1 MKRVL
6 LTLILCAFMVAPA
19 LGNPTFRFTQ
29 SDVLSFGKID
39 DYSEDTTAQDT
50 STFVGAYTDTPSYGV
65 VLPSGHVGLVA
76 HAVGRNV
83 SASSGTIDYIGLG
96 LSSVD
101 LTGYINY
108 EVRLSNDNNQAWKYQ
123 LFADDGSTTGIHFLS
138 DWSSAVPANGNSTIM
153 LSLDISGLG
162 SGSRIGIMVGST
174 EQEDTIHTSIPIIP
188 APHDILLGSLGV
200 GLVGWLRKRKS
211 L

>member
-19 LGNPTFRFTQ
+19 LGSPTFKFTQ

-39 DYSEDTTAQDT
+39 DYSRD
-50 STFVGAYTDTPSYGV
+50 STVQAASMFVGAYTDSPSYGE

-83 SASSGTIDYIGLG
+83 SVSGGTIDYIGLG

-101 LTGYINY
+101 LTGYTNY
-108 EVRLSNDNNQAWKYQ
+108 RVRLSNDDNQAWNYR
-123 LFADDGSTTGIHFLS
+123 LFADDGNTAGTQFLS
-138 DWSSAVPANGNSTIM
+138 DWSSAVPASGNSTL
-153 LSLDISGLG
+153 LSLAISGLG
-162 SGSRIGIMVGST
+162 SGSRIGIMVGSI
-174 EQEDTIHTSIPIIP
+174 EQEDTIHTSIPIMS
-188 APHDILLGSLGV
+188 APRDILLCSLGV

-211 L
+211 F

>member
-19 LGNPTFRFTQ
+19 LGSPTFRFTR

-39 DYSEDTTAQDT
+39 DYSRDTTGQAP
-50 STFVGAYTDTPSYGV
+50 SMFVGAYTDSPSYSV

-83 SASSGTIDYIGLG
+83 EVSGGTIDYIGLG

-101 LTGYINY
+101 LTGYTNY
-108 EVRLSNDNNQAWKYQ
+108 KVRLSNDDNQAWNYR
-123 LFADDGSTTGIHFLS
+123 LFADDGSTAGTQFESG
-138 DWSSAVPANGNSTIM
+138 WSSAVPANGNSTM
-153 LSLDISGLG
+153 LSLAISGLG
-162 SGSRIGIMVGST
+162 SGSRIGIMVGSI
-174 EQEDTIHTSIPIIP
+174 EHEDTIHTSILIS
-188 APHDILLGSLGV
+188 APHDILLCSLGV

-211 L
+211 F